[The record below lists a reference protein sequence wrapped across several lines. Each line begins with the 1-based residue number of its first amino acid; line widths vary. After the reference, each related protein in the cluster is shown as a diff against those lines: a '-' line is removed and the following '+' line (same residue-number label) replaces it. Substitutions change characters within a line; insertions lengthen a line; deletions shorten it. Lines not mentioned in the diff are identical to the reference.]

1 MTIRSLFVSGVAAAL
16 LASGPLVLAGALDD
30 HGRPRGV
37 DLATLGRLTTQ
48 DGSPFATAA
57 LRGKPTILFFGYTH
71 CPEVCPAT
79 LLEMTAYLRELGE
92 EADRVNVIFVT
103 VDPERDTVETLAPY
117 LSNFDPRIVGLTGTI
132 ENVDA
137 VVKAFG
143 ATRFE
148 STTGGAYYSVNHTAS
163 TFLIDRY
170 GLLARIVDYGDD
182 RELAKSAARLLAQ

>member
-1 MTIRSLFVSGVAAAL
+1 MTIRHLFLSGLVAAL
-16 LASGPLVLAGALDD
+16 LASGPHALAGALDD

-48 DGSPFATAA
+48 DGAPFATAA

-71 CPEVCPAT
+71 CPEVCPTT
-79 LLEMTAYLRELGE
+79 LLEMTNYLHELGE

-103 VDPERDTVETLAPY
+103 VDPARDTVEALAPY
-117 LSNFDPRIVGLTGTI
+117 LSNFDPRIVGLTGSI

-143 ATRFE
+143 ATRLE
-148 STTGGAYYSVNHTAS
+148 STTDSAYYSVNHTAS

-170 GLLARIVDYGDD
+170 GLLASIVAYGDE
-182 RELAKSAARLLAQ
+182 RELAKNAARLLAQ